1 MKRIV
6 FYGKSG
12 VGKSTTCK
20 NAIAYYEEKGNTVEV
35 LKLAYPLYLLQK
47 EFYDIAEIEIDFY
60 EQNQK
65 LIEIIAT
72 NLREIKP
79 NSLIDNFNKRL
90 SECNSE
96 IIINDDL
103 RDTKIDYPSMKKNGF
118 IFIKIE
124 CDEELRIERL
134 KKRNDLKTVVH
145 SKTTDA
151 IEKIA
156 ADFVINTSA
165 EDKNV
170 AKNKLYEILNTLE

>member
-65 LIEIIAT
+65 LLEIIAT

-118 IFIKIE
+118 IIIKTI
-124 CDEELRIERL
+124 
-134 KKRNDLKTVVH
+134 
-145 SKTTDA
+145 
-151 IEKIA
+151 
-156 ADFVINTSA
+156 
-165 EDKNV
+165 
-170 AKNKLYEILNTLE
+170 